1 MAKLFWAGAQALF
14 TVSNIQKDYSGVQSV
29 IIDGGISV
37 FSNTTLSNL
46 KTVND
51 GENGDTLNSTG
62 NAAFVS
68 YLSKASET
76 VTPSIYVNWQSGGK
90 TDSHSV
96 GEITVCN
103 PVVDLNFSES
113 TSYYSDAPKFNV
125 TVNANA
131 KDNKPFYNA
140 TTGLIE
146 LTSESFRNTVT
157 SALGEID
164 LKNQITQII
173 RNHFTTSGEHI
184 VNIKAETT
192 TSDKPTATSL
202 SRSLVSKSANA
213 IKLLNATK
221 AISVNGSTNDTS
233 IYIAA
238 GQSREFAYTVVPH
251 VDGVAYSYALS
262 FVQTASTSVVTL
274 DSVAPSASAEGKFTI
289 VANDNAAGQSTAIQ
303 LKSTASATG
312 EVLSP
317 TVTIYIT
324 AANTEIFINVGDI
337 YYMSVMDAETIA
349 EKPDSSVATAEIV
362 GENGAK
368 RLKITGANVSGN
380 TQQTSVTLASGTVIT
395 INVAHIDV
403 TIA

>member
-1 MAKLFWAGAQALF
+1 MAKLFWAGSSAKF
-14 TVSNIQKDYSGVQSV
+14 TVANKQQDNSGIQSI
-29 IIDGGISV
+29 IIDKGVSV
-37 FSNTTLSNL
+37 FSSTSLWGVNYNSAGTT
-46 KTVND
+46 TP
-51 GENGDTLNSTG
+51 TTAFG
-62 NAAFVS
+62 NFVS
-68 YLSKASET
+68 YLSNASET
-76 VTPSIYVNWQSGGK
+76 VTPSIYVNWTSGGK

-96 GEITVCN
+96 GSITVCN
-103 PVVDLNFSES
+103 PVTNLQLNES
-113 TSYYSDAPKFNV
+113 QTSYYSDAPKFNI
-125 TVNANA
+125 TVNAHAN
-131 KDNKPFYNA
+131 DNKPFYNA
-140 TTGLIE
+140 ATGLIE
-146 LTSESFRNTVT
+146 LTSESFRNTVSST
-157 SALGEID
+157 LGEID
-164 LKNQITQII
+164 LKTEITQII
-173 RNHFTTSGEHI
+173 NNHFTKSGEHN
-184 VNIKAETT
+184 VTVFARTT
-192 TSDKPTATSL
+192 TSEYPTTTSL
-202 SRSLVSKSANA
+202 SRTEVSTSGNP
-213 IKLLNATK
+213 IKILNATK

-262 FVQTASTSVVTL
+262 FVKSASTSVVSV
-274 DSVAPSASAEGKFTI
+274 DSVAPSAGAEGKFTI

-337 YYMSVMDAETIA
+337 YYMSVMDAETISV
-349 EKPDSSVATAEIV
+349 EPNSSVATAEIV

-403 TIA
+403 TID